1 MSGAAE
7 AAVDEPQRLCIQAA
21 TTAGL
26 EAVDVLADSLRP
38 GARISL
44 GGLWG
49 SAQALVLARLATR
62 ADRDFIALVSTNSE
76 ARILTEDLS
85 IFGCECALLPS
96 PGSDLR
102 HPEVDALRQ
111 RMEVGRRLAQG
122 TSPALLVTSLPG
134 ILTPLPSIARMERD
148 LVRLR
153 VGDQLDV
160 DRLLARLGSRGHTR
174 QPLVERPGEFS
185 VRGDVLDLW
194 VHASVEPLRVELFDE
209 EIESLR
215 SFDPENQ
222 RSIQTHDE
230 LEICVADVTSGE
242 DDGVLPFRLAKKDVC
257 LIDIEPLR
265 IEDHAQTLRVQT
277 PDFGKALMQLEAWSK
292 KRPRMSLQSLPGEDQ
307 TLETF
312 SVQGL
317 AVGTKAA
324 PAALTKE
331 LAGGRRVVVLCQ
343 NEAER
348 HRFAALLEESGG
360 VPGLELGIGNLGRG
374 FRLPT
379 SEGDL
384 LLVNHRELV
393 GLVGRHKAKAR
404 TGTHGTRALRSFFEL
419 KIGDIVVHVVHGLAR
434 FKGLARLERGGGD
447 EEHLHLI
454 FADDVSLY
462 VPAAR
467 IDVVQRYIG
476 SGAAPTLDRIGSQT
490 FRRRKEKVQRAL
502 VDLASELL
510 EVQARRETERRK
522 PWETDPELLADLL
535 GSFPY
540 EDTLDQA
547 KTDVEV
553 SQDLSS
559 DRVMDRLLCG
569 DVGFGKTEI
578 AVRAAFRVVSGGG
591 QVAILVPT
599 TVLAQQHFETFSS
612 RLADF
617 PVTIGVISRYTK
629 PAETRR
635 LLDEAAEGRL
645 DILIGTHRLLSKD
658 VSLPK
663 LGLLVID
670 EEQRFGVTHKE
681 HFKALRAKVDVF
693 TLTATPIPRTLH
705 MSISGVRDISAL
717 TVPPL
722 GRKEI
727 ATKLGYLQDT
737 DTIRE
742 AILRERN
749 RGGQVFVL
757 HNRVK
762 TIEAAARELAA
773 LVPEC
778 SFAIGHG
785 QMGGDELREVMETF
799 VRGDV
804 DVLVA
809 TTIIESGID
818 IPAAGTII
826 VQHAERFGLSELHQ
840 LRGRVARAGQSG
852 YCYLLVDK
860 HKPLR
865 EAARDRL
872 KALEELSQLGAGF
885 AISMKDLEIRG
896 AGNILGP
903 EQSGHISAVGYDLY
917 CRLLRGT
924 IDKIQEGL
932 SVEDLA
938 QANLVEPGIDLLLG
952 LDAYLPKEWEPDAE
966 RRLELLRELSSVQN
980 AADRAAAEAM
990 LSDRFGRIPTEVL
1003 NILRTYEL
1011 RASLEA
1017 RGVIGLS
1024 WKGDRY
1030 QVDYTDRVSIETWL
1044 GPTGAELRPIRH
1056 GLAHLMI
1063 PEGCEGP
1070 EAALAWLETLL
1081 GEKPEEG
1088 SRRGQPPESR

>member
-1 MSGAAE
+1 VSGATG
-7 AAVDEPQRLCIQAA
+7 AVEETERLCIEASSVG
-21 TTAGL
+21 GL
-26 EAVDVLADSLRP
+26 ELVDELADGLNPRT
-38 GARISL
+38 RISV

-49 SAQALVLARLATR
+49 SAQALVLARLAARSDR
-62 ADRDFIALVSTNSE
+62 AWIVVVSTDSE
-76 ARILTEDLS
+76 ARILAEDLS
-85 IFGCECALLPS
+85 IFGAECALLPS
-96 PGSDLR
+96 TGSDPKR
-102 HPEVDALRQ
+102 PEVDALRQ

-122 TSPALLVTSLPG
+122 TSPNLLVASLQG
-134 ILTPLPSIARMERD
+134 IFTPLPTIGRMEQD
-148 LVRLR
+148 LLSLR
-153 VGDQLDV
+153 VGDRLDV
-160 DRLLARLGSRGHTR
+160 ERLLDRLASRGHAR

-194 VHASVEPLRVELFDE
+194 VHASVEPLRIELFDD

-215 SFDPENQ
+215 TFDPENQ
-222 RSIQTHDE
+222 RSIQTHAE
-230 LEICVADVTSGE
+230 LEICMADAGSQ
-242 DDGVLPFRLAKKDVC
+242 DDEGVLPFRLAKKDVC
-257 LIDIEPLR
+257 LVDVEPLR
-265 IEDHAQTLRVQT
+265 LEDHAQTLRVQT
-277 PDFGKALMQLEAWSK
+277 PEFGKALMQLEAWAET
-292 KRPRMSLQSLPGEDQ
+292 RPRISLQSLPGEDH
-307 TLETF
+307 TLQTF
-312 SVQGL
+312 SIQGL

-324 PAALTKE
+324 PATLTE
-331 LAGGRRVVVLCQ
+331 EIARGGRVLVLCQ

-348 HRFAALLEESGG
+348 HRFAALVEESGG
-360 VPGLELGIGNLGRG
+360 VPGLELGVGNLGRG

-404 TGTHGTRALRSFFEL
+404 KRAHGTRAIRSFFEL
-419 KIGDIVVHVVHGLAR
+419 KIGDLVVHAVHGLAR
-434 FKGLARLERGGGD
+434 FEGLARLARGGGQ
-447 EEHLHLI
+447 EEHLHLV

-476 SGAAPTLDRIGSQT
+476 SGSAPTLDRIGGQT
-490 FRRRKEKVQRAL
+490 FRKRKERVQKAL

-522 PWETDPELLADLL
+522 PWETDRELLADLL

-540 EDTLDQA
+540 EDTDDQA
-547 KTDVEV
+547 KTDSELDE
-553 SQDLSS
+553 DLASNK
-559 DRVMDRLLCG
+559 VMDRLLCG
-569 DVGFGKTEI
+569 DVGFGKTELAI
-578 AVRAAFRVVSGGG
+578 RAAFRVVSGGG
-591 QVAILVPT
+591 QVAVLVPT
-599 TVLAQQHFETFSS
+599 TVLAQQHFETFSG
-612 RLADF
+612 RFADF
-617 PVTIGVISRYTK
+617 PVTVGVISRYSK
-629 PAETRR
+629 PAEARR
-635 LLDEAAEGRL
+635 ILEETAEGRV
-645 DILIGTHRLLSKD
+645 DVLIGTHRLLSKD
-658 VSLPK
+658 VILPK

-681 HFKALRAKVDVF
+681 HFKALRAKVDVL

-717 TVPPL
+717 TVPPT

-727 ATKLGYLQDT
+727 ATKLGYIQDT
-737 DTIRE
+737 EVIRE

-762 TIEAAARELAA
+762 TIEAAAQELAA

-785 QMGGDELREVMETF
+785 QMAGNELREIMETF

-826 VQHAERFGLSELHQ
+826 VQRADRFGLSELHQ

-852 YCYLLVDK
+852 YCHLLVDK

-865 EAARDRL
+865 QAARDRL

-896 AGNILGP
+896 AGNVLGP

-924 IDKIQEGL
+924 IDRIQEG
-932 SVEDLA
+932 VNAEDLA
-938 QANLVEPGIDLLLG
+938 KADLLDPGVDLLLG
-952 LDAYLPKEWEPDAE
+952 LDAYLPEEWEPDAE
-966 RRLELLRELSSVQN
+966 RRLELLRELSSVQD
-980 AADRAAAEAM
+980 AADREAAEEM
-990 LSDRFGRIPTEVL
+990 LSDRFGRIPPEVL

-1011 RASLEA
+1011 RASLGSH
-1017 RGVIGLS
+1017 GVTGLS
-1024 WKGDRY
+1024 WKEDRY
-1030 QVDYTDRVSIETWL
+1030 QVEYTDRVSIETWL

-1056 GLAHLMI
+1056 GLAHLMA
-1063 PEGCEGP
+1063 PDDCKGP
-1070 EAALAWLETLL
+1070 TAALAWLETLL
-1081 GEKPEEG
+1081 EDEASEG
-1088 SRRGQPPESR
+1088 STREEPR

>member
-1 MSGAAE
+1 MSEVADTIE
-7 AAVDEPQRLCIQAA
+7 DTERLR
-21 TTAGL
+21 
-26 EAVDVLADSLRP
+26 VLAESVGGLDLLDELSLKLRP
-38 GARISL
+38 GSTLSL

-49 SAQALVLARLATR
+49 STQALALARLAARSERTW
-62 ADRDFIALVSTNSE
+62 IALVSTDVE
-76 ARILTEDLS
+76 ARVLSDDLA
-85 IFGCECALLPS
+85 IFGADRALLPS
-96 PGSDLR
+96 SGSDPKR
-102 HPEVDALRQ
+102 PEVEALRQ

-122 TSPALLVTSLPG
+122 DVPKILVASLQG
-134 ILTPLPSIARMERD
+134 IYTPLASIEQMERD
-148 LVRLR
+148 LISLR
-153 VGDQLDV
+153 VGEELDISRLQ
-160 DRLLARLGSRGHTR
+160 DRLAGRGHTR

-194 VHASVEPLRVELFDE
+194 LHASAEPLRIELFDE

-222 RSIQTHDE
+222 RSTQTHA
-230 LEICVADVTSGE
+230 EIEVCMTDAGSRE
-242 DDGVLPFRLAKKDVC
+242 DDGVLPFKLAKKDAC
-257 LIDIEPLR
+257 LVDVEPLR
-265 IEDHAQTLRVQT
+265 LEDHAQTLRVQT
-277 PDFGKALMQLEAWSK
+277 PDYGKAHMQLEAWAK
-292 KRPRMSLQSLPGEDQ
+292 ERPRVSLQSLPGDDH
-307 TLETF
+307 TLQTF

-317 AVGTKAA
+317 SVGTKAA
-324 PAALTKE
+324 PGVLVEE
-331 LAGGRRVVVLCQ
+331 LERGGRVVVLCQ

-348 HRFAALLEESGG
+348 HRFAKVVEESGG
-360 VPGLELGIGNLGRG
+360 VPGLELGVGNLGRG
-374 FRLPT
+374 FRLPAP
-379 SEGDL
+379 SDGL
-384 LLVNHRELV
+384 LIVNHRELV
-393 GLVGRHKAKAR
+393 GLIGRQKSKAHKR
-404 TGTHGTRALRSFFEL
+404 THGTRALRSFFEL
-419 KIGDIVVHVVHGLAR
+419 KIGDLVVHAVHGLAR
-434 FKGLARLERGGGD
+434 FEGLARLERGGGE
-447 EEHLHLI
+447 EEHLHLV

-476 SGAAPTLDRIGSQT
+476 SGSAPTLDKIGGQT
-490 FRRRKEKVQRAL
+490 FRKRKERVQKAL
-502 VDLASELL
+502 VDLASDLL

-522 PWETDPELLADLL
+522 PWKTDPELLADLL

-540 EDTLDQA
+540 EDTPDQA
-547 KTDVEV
+547 KTDAELAK
-553 SQDLSS
+553 DLSS
-559 DRVMDRLLCG
+559 DKVMDRLLCG

-599 TVLAQQHFETFSS
+599 TVLAQQHFETFCE
-612 RLADF
+612 RYADF
-617 PVTIGVISRYTK
+617 PVTVGVISRYSK
-629 PAETRR
+629 PADARR
-635 LLDEAAEGRL
+635 LLEEAGEGKV
-645 DILIGTHRLLSKD
+645 DVLIGTHRILSKD
-658 VSLPK
+658 VDLPK
-663 LGLLVID
+663 LGLLIID

-681 HFKALRAKVDVF
+681 HFKALRAKVDVL

-717 TVPPL
+717 TVPPT

-737 DTIRE
+737 EAVRE

-762 TIEAAARELAA
+762 TIEAAAQELAA

-785 QMGGDELREVMETF
+785 QMSGGELREIMETF
-799 VRGDV
+799 VRGEV

-826 VQHAERFGLSELHQ
+826 VQRANMFGLSELHQ

-852 YCYLLVDK
+852 YCHLLVDK

-865 EAARDRL
+865 QAARDRL

-924 IDKIQEGL
+924 IDRIQEGVNL
-932 SVEDLA
+932 EDLA
-938 QANLVEPGIDLLLG
+938 KAELLDPGVDLLLG
-952 LDAYLPKEWEPDAE
+952 LDAYLPEEWEPDAE
-966 RRLELLRELSSVQN
+966 RRLELLRELSSVQDTS
-980 AADRAAAEAM
+980 DREAAEAM
-990 LSDRFGRIPTEVL
+990 LSDRFGRIPDEVL

-1011 RASLEA
+1011 RARLEA
-1017 RGVIGLS
+1017 HGVTGLS
-1024 WKGDRY
+1024 WKEDRY
-1030 QVDYTDRVSIETWL
+1030 QLEYTDRVSIEAWI
-1044 GPTGAELRPIRH
+1044 GPTNAELRPIRH
-1056 GLAHLMI
+1056 GLAHLMV
-1063 PEGCEGP
+1063 PENIEGP
-1070 EAALAWLETLL
+1070 TSALSWLETLL
-1081 GEKPEEG
+1081 GESSSAEG
-1088 SRRGQPPESR
+1088 TGEVSDA